1 MLSYSTNCSFI
12 NCFTA
17 AAISSSYFVFAILD
31 LLFRSTVTEYSATED
46 SFTKHFTTS
55 SAIKSSTFIR
65 CSTIKSSIA
74 ECSSTNYSI
83 LFLPTVFYRVS
94 CLRLLLL
101 LLLLLLPLLLLF
113 PVYCYFGYY

>member
-1 MLSYSTNCSFI
+1 MPSYSTDCFFI
-12 NCFTA
+12 DCPTA
-17 AAISSSYFVFAILD
+17 AAIPSSYFVFVILD
-31 LLFRSTVTEYSATED
+31 LPFRFTVTEYSVTED
-46 SFTKHFTTS
+46 FFTKRFTIS

-65 CSTIKSSIA
+65 CFTIKSSIA
-74 ECSSTNYSI
+74 ECSSTNYFI

-94 CLRLLLL
+94 CLRLLPL